1 MDQPAKKNLIKVKGK
16 DGTISYLTFEEFKAR
31 KAGKVQKKEDVVT
44 EKVPVQ
50 EVVVQKEQSKKEIPK
65 ESVFQ
70 KTELPESV
78 QKKETPIPEIEVK
91 SEKTKSWSADDH
103 DSLLNTEIED
113 HETHNVSDRDAYDH
127 RRIVDEVMQDLTVP
141 IAPNLQMNART
152 LIDSYIRGVRDK
164 HHVHELA
171 VRDTVSG
178 GLGLSDADAA
188 RIVVLIEDTLEG
200 HHRKLK
206 KVQKAKPKKSITR
219 EIDHSA
225 VKKGME
231 LSTTVPVDHV
241 FEDMARAKLASR
253 KKVVEKVQTKKFR
266 PSIPTDV
273 AKKLEAHYEMP
284 AQKSVRT
291 PTKVR
296 NMQDMHAP
304 IVESASMGPVEEMK
318 QFTLVDF
325 RRLSNDPAR
334 AVEKFAE
341 KLQGW
346 KEESYL
352 LYMEAREAWFES
364 PLYKEFQDMMISALN
379 EKQSLQEYMREHG
392 QKDQIHLKEF
402 NAMVELSGQLA
413 V

>member
-31 KAGKVQKKEDVVT
+31 KSGKVQKKEDVVT
-44 EKVPVQ
+44 EKIPAQ
-50 EVVVQKEQSKKEIPK
+50 EAVVQKEQPTLK
-65 ESVFQ
+65 ESVV
-70 KTELPESV
+70 KKIELSESV
-78 QKKETPIPEIEVK
+78 QEEETSVPEIEVK
-91 SEKTKSWSADDH
+91 PTNVKSWSADDH

-113 HETHNVSDRDAYDH
+113 HETHNVSERDAYDH

-171 VRDTVSG
+171 VRDTASG

-188 RIVVLIEDTLEG
+188 RIIVLIEDTLEG

-206 KVQKAKPKKSITR
+206 KAQKAKPKKSITR
-219 EIDHSA
+219 EIDHSP

-231 LSTTVPVDHV
+231 LTTTVPVDHV
-241 FEDMARAKLASR
+241 FEDMARAKVAA
-253 KKVVEKVQTKKFR
+253 KKEVVEKPSKKSA
-266 PSIPTDV
+266 PASIPDHV
-273 AKKLEAHYEMP
+273 SKKLEAHYEMP
-284 AQKSVRT
+284 VQKLVRT
-291 PTKVR
+291 PSRSNT
-296 NMQDMHAP
+296 MQDMHAP
-304 IVESASMGPVEEMK
+304 VVESASMGPVEEMK

-325 RRLSNDPAR
+325 RRLSNDPVR

-341 KLQGW
+341 KLNGW

-352 LYMEAREAWFES
+352 LYLEARQAWFES
-364 PLYKEFQDMMISALN
+364 PLYKEFQNVMISALN
-379 EKQSLQEYMREHG
+379 GQKSLQEHMREHG

-402 NAMVELSGQLA
+402 NAMVELSGQLD